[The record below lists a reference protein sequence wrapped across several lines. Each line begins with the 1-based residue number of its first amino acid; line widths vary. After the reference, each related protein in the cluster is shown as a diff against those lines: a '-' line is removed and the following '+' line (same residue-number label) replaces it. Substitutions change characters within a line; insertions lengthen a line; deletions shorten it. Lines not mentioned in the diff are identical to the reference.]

1 MKKKMPYVLAGILLM
16 ISLMCMACGSTQEA
30 TALPDD
36 ANESIQDEEDE
47 DLQNDPNDGLG
58 GDLNE
63 DTVNDFSGFEGIW
76 LGEANNDYDYMEF
89 DSEGNWTLYLSGEVM
104 DEGYLR
110 YEPEWEAIYAYSN
123 RDDSGSRIAMEEGQ
137 LYSAA
142 YGYFNPGEGMEYLW
156 YKDGGEFTEDDEP
169 VAYVENGSGGSG
181 NQNAHPDSYW
191 SWDSDLCQRN
201 VSEFEGV
208 WYYDGDLSAEMYVV
222 IDGNGDWSYYQ
233 RTPGAEAAEMDHAY
247 SLIPRMKQVPIMRI
261 LPYMMAYPT
270 RYSTLTAICSYGEM
284 KALITGWSDGKEE
297 QSMKKR
303 QIKRFFL
310 TVPVVLGL
318 SLVACGAS
326 GNVAGDDWR
335 TSGVVAGSG
344 TITHDGQS
352 DVLVSFIDEYGDNLS
367 TITIGEEDQDTAE
380 KTDPAMN
387 LEDYVGLWEYQGENR
402 WLRIHDDSTWEF
414 VNDQDDVIESGTLW
428 VEENGITLHFDGSG
442 DTLQLDLT
450 ISGDLM
456 DLTNGG
462 SLFPVEAIQSS
473 VPYFTRN
480 GLEMNAEVELG
491 TFLLANG
498 ASSYSG
504 EGNGYRRS
512 DCYWEVTK
520 KADDIHNGIR
530 DLHFDAICYIP
541 ESAIS
546 TAANGTVVVSSELY
560 DAYTGMWLT
569 AGSTFNNSSRGDN
582 YYLHTVSW
590 RGNSYL
596 IEFTYS
602 TDWNFQVGDWGAVL
616 TKSYS
621 VYMPADYDGLV
632 FAAQA
637 EPDTYQ
643 ESARKMQLDSIS
655 PEACVLD
662 LDTLE
667 PYSSLYFSLCD

>member
-1 MKKKMPYVLAGILLM
+1 MKKRQTKMCCLAAAAMFGFAL
-16 ISLMCMACGSTQEA
+16 SACGST
-30 TALPDD
+30 DD
-36 ANESIQDEEDE
+36 
-47 DLQNDPNDGLG
+47 
-58 GDLNE
+58 
-63 DTVNDFSGFEGIW
+63 
-76 LGEANNDYDYMEF
+76 
-89 DSEGNWTLYLSGEVM
+89 
-104 DEGYLR
+104 
-110 YEPEWEAIYAYSN
+110 
-123 RDDSGSRIAMEEGQ
+123 
-137 LYSAA
+137 
-142 YGYFNPGEGMEYLW
+142 
-156 YKDGGEFTEDDEP
+156 
-169 VAYVENGSGGSG
+169 
-181 NQNAHPDSYW
+181 
-191 SWDSDLCQRN
+191 
-201 VSEFEGV
+201 
-208 WYYDGDLSAEMYVV
+208 
-222 IDGNGDWSYYQ
+222 
-233 RTPGAEAAEMDHAY
+233 
-247 SLIPRMKQVPIMRI
+247 
-261 LPYMMAYPT
+261 
-270 RYSTLTAICSYGEM
+270 
-284 KALITGWSDGKEE
+284 
-297 QSMKKR
+297 
-303 QIKRFFL
+303 
-310 TVPVVLGL
+310 
-318 SLVACGAS
+318 
-326 GNVAGDDWR
+326 VAGDDWR

-344 TITHDGQS
+344 TITHDGKSVDVLVAVSETSAAFYWDEPEQVLYDSILFPMHVPDAEQAFNAISFDDMDGDGES
-352 DVLVSFIDEYGDNLS
+352 DVLVSFIDEYGDNTELIWIWDPVERYVFREDLS
-367 TITIGEEDQDTAE
+367 TIAIGDSDQDAE
-380 KTDPAMN
+380 QDMHLEADADLVTT

-402 WLRIHDDSTWEF
+402 WLRIHDDFTWEF

-450 ISGDLM
+450 VSGDLM

-504 EGNGYRRS
+504 KGNGYRRS
-512 DCYWEVTK
+512 DCYWEITK
-520 KADDIHNGIR
+520 RADDIHDGIR

-546 TAANGTVVVSSELY
+546 SAANGTVVVSSELY

-643 ESARKMQLDSIS
+643 ESARKMQLDSIF